1 MSRGKKIWEY
11 AKGLCTKMIKSFG
24 IGTEFSRL
32 PLLQG
37 ASGSI
42 REHPSASQH
51 QPCPWPGPQLCKSPS
66 KGWGILGGG
75 LSRARGY
82 FWGEGGAG
90 AGGLEM
96 LKPFCHPLPAIR
108 PWRPPP

>member
-42 REHPSASQH
+42 PLLHSINRVLGLGSSSENPPARDGVF
-51 QPCPWPGPQLCKSPS
+51 W
-66 KGWGILGGG
+66 GGG
-75 LSRARGY
+75 I
-82 FWGEGGAG
+82 E
-90 AGGLEM
+90 
-96 LKPFCHPLPAIR
+96 
-108 PWRPPP
+108 